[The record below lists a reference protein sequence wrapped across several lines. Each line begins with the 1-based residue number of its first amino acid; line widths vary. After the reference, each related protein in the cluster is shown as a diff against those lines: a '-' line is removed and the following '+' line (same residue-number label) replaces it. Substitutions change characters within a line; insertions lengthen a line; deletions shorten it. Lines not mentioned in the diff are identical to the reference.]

1 MHECNETRCYG
12 WQDNRKMQKNVKNNA
27 CKRVITDREAVKLL
41 SRWNLKIS
49 MDRESIEDVLSR
61 QRAQDFGSMD
71 RPIFRE
77 DVEVKLKNLNRRGIY
92 QEAI

>member
-1 MHECNETRCYG
+1 
-12 WQDNRKMQKNVKNNA
+12 
-27 CKRVITDREAVKLL
+27 
-41 SRWNLKIS
+41 

>member
-49 MDRESIEDVLSR
+49 MDRESIKDVLSR

>member
-27 CKRVITDREAVKLL
+27 CKRVITDQEAVKLL